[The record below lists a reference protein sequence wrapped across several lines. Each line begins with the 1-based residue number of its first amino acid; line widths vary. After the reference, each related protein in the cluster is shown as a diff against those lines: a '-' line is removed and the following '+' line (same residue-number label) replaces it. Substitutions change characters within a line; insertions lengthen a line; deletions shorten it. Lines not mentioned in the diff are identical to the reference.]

1 MPVNTKPSAGTWFHS
16 LHATSHALQP
26 MHTDVSVKNPT
37 RADPDS
43 SVTSRVRSGLCV
55 DARPSLILLDER
67 CSLLAART
75 AAGSDVACECLH
87 LLDVDV
93 RIQGEVGELGGR
105 IAGHASRVSPV
116 VRKSDLI
123 HDSAVDLQ
131 RRQ

>member
-43 SVTSRVRSGLCV
+43 SVTSGVRSGLCV
-55 DARPSLILLDER
+55 DALSSLVLLDER

-87 LLDVDV
+87 FLDVDV
-93 RIQGEVGELGGR
+93 RIQGEGGELVCR
-105 IAGHASRVSPV
+105 IGGHACARSP
-116 VRKSDLI
+116 
-123 HDSAVDLQ
+123 
-131 RRQ
+131 